1 MILFLRHFYWQF
13 LNRGLP
19 HRNRISPNA
28 VIGRACPLSTE
39 IFSGK
44 PITDYTYNGYQEK
57 SSYKN
62 SNVIFITYKSK
73 QYTLH
78 TGDRILDKI
87 KSGNFP
93 NLYYFSK
100 ADYLFFEGDYLPVGY
115 AKAALLFTILFPVIG
130 TLIWRKELD
139 NDIRTM

>member
-1 MILFLRHFYWQF
+1 MKIKTLFKTIFCI
-13 LNRGLP
+13 GL
-19 HRNRISPNA
+19 
-28 VIGRACPLSTE
+28 VIALCLYLLHIYGNYIEQTQQ
-39 IFSGK
+39 

-62 SNVIFITYKSK
+62 SNVIFITYKSR

-87 KSGNFP
+87 KSGNIP

-100 ADYLFFEGDYLPVGY
+100 ADYLFF
-115 AKAALLFTILFPVIG
+115 
-130 TLIWRKELD
+130 
-139 NDIRTM
+139 

>member
-1 MILFLRHFYWQF
+1 MKIKTFFKTLFCI
-13 LNRGLP
+13 GLVVALCLYLL
-19 HRNRISPNA
+19 HLYGNYIEQ
-28 VIGRACPLSTE
+28 TQQ
-39 IFSGK
+39 

-87 KSGNFP
+87 KSGKYP
-93 NLYYFSK
+93 QLI
-100 ADYLFFEGDYLPVGY
+100 LFFKSGLSI
-115 AKAALLFTILFPVIG
+115 F
-130 TLIWRKELD
+130 
-139 NDIRTM
+139 